1 MNTMSHSRSSSS
13 AKLNLTLWAAI
24 ISSAL
29 VVLPSCGIPK
39 LDRAKPGSPLP
50 ETFNGTTT
58 AESSAQ
64 LEWCAFFDDPHLA
77 NLIQQALVGNQELR
91 ILNEEIRIAN
101 YEIMARQGE
110 YLPFVSFGS
119 RAALEKS
126 SRFTREGAVEE
137 ELEVAPGKAFPEPL
151 PDFLVAANVS
161 WEIDIWKKLRNA
173 RSAAALRYLGTR
185 EGRNYVVTRMVA
197 EVAENYY
204 ELLALDNRL
213 ATLDKTIQ
221 IQEQTLE
228 TAKALKAA
236 ARATE
241 LAVQRF
247 EAEVRK
253 NQSERLII
261 QQEIVEV
268 ENRINFLVGRFPQQV
283 ARASVNYIDL
293 NLHALSLGVPS
304 QLLQNRADIRQA
316 ERELAAAGLDVRVAR
331 ARFYPSL
338 TLTSDVGLRAFN
350 PKYLFMT
357 PESFFYNVAGELVA
371 PLINKKAIQADYLTA
386 NSMQLQRV
394 YDYQRVVL
402 NAFTEVINRMAKV
415 DNYGKSIELKKQ
427 QLASLEASVDSATLL
442 FQNARAEYMEVLLA
456 QRDLLEA
463 RMALIETKQQQLA
476 ALVSAYQALGG
487 GGPTDQCEL
496 AGGAFDPLAPLEDI
510 HFQQPLQL
518 PPESELL
525 PPSATPAAPQS
536 LQPPPGPELL
546 PPPASGDSNGDDGKG
561 PSALPIHWLTSIHEK
576 RTHSCSAK
584 FDGIVPGRLH
594 LPLAA

>member
-1 MNTMSHSRSSSS
+1 
-13 AKLNLTLWAAI
+13 LL
-24 ISSAL
+24 
-29 VVLPSCGIPK
+29 VLPSCGIPK
-39 LDRAKPGSPLP
+39 LDRAKPGPPLP
-50 ETFNGTTT
+50 DTFNGAVS
-58 AESSAQ
+58 AENSAQ
-64 LEWCAFFDDPHLA
+64 LAWCEFFNDPLLT
-77 NLIQQALVGNQELR
+77 NLISQALVDNQELR

-101 YEIMARQGE
+101 YEILSRQGE

-137 ELEVAPGKAFPEPL
+137 ELEVAPGKHFPEPL
-151 PDFLVAANVS
+151 PDFLVAANVA

-185 EGRNYVVTRMVA
+185 EGRNYVVTRMVS

-213 ATLDKTIQ
+213 ATLDRTIG
-221 IQEQTLE
+221 IQDQTLE

-236 ARATE
+236 ARGTE

-253 NQSERLII
+253 NQSERLVI
-261 QQEIVEV
+261 QQEIVEA
-268 ENRINFLVGRFPQQV
+268 ENRINFLAGRFPQPV
-283 ARASVNYIDL
+283 ARASLNYIDL
-293 NLHALSLGVPS
+293 DLRALSLGVPS

-338 TLTSDVGLRAFN
+338 TLTTDVGLRAFN

-386 NSMQLQRV
+386 NAMQLQRI

-402 NAFTEVINRMAKV
+402 NAFTEVINRIAKV
-415 DNYGKSIELKKQ
+415 ENYAKSIEIKKQ
-427 QLASLEASVDSATLL
+427 QLASLEASVESANLL

-463 RMALIETKQQQLA
+463 RMALIEIKQQQLA
-476 ALVSAYQALGG
+476 ALVGAYQALGG
-487 GGPTDQCEL
+487 GGLTDQCEL
-496 AGGAFDPLAPLEDI
+496 AGGAIDPLAPVGEI

-518 PPESELL
+518 PPDSGLLL
-525 PPSATPAAPQS
+525 PSSTPASPQPAES
-536 LQPPPGPELL
+536 PKGPELL
-546 PPPASGDSNGDDGKG
+546 PPPASEDAVDDDGG
-561 PSALPIHWLTSIHEK
+561 LLALPIHWLT
-576 RTHSCSAK
+576 
-584 FDGIVPGRLH
+584 
-594 LPLAA
+594 